1 MIAVYS
7 KVNVFRYAS
16 IFRIQVSNPGIVLKK
31 SQNLLNQSSSSVPV
45 LFKVC
50 KVSVSVG
57 RSVSFIPLLL
67 PLQHA
72 LHIYGWG
79 FFSVSLLLPTSIWHI
94 INSWKFFPFL
104 SRNFLLRTT
113 LSLCHWHE
121 RGKIKVTMKLMMMM
135 MMMMMKMM
143 KLCAYEKSNDG
154 KNDWNWGAIC
164 WWHQI
169 GCIYLIR

>member
-72 LHIYGWG
+72 LHIYGCG
-79 FFSVSLLLPTSIWHI
+79 FVSFSVSLLLPTSTGILSI
-94 INSWKFFPFL
+94 VENSSL
-104 SRNFLLRTT
+104 SCRETFCFEP
-113 LSLCHWHE
+113 LCHCVTDMKGE
-121 RGKIKVTMKLMMMM
+121 R
-135 MMMMMKMM
+135 
-143 KLCAYEKSNDG
+143 
-154 KNDWNWGAIC
+154 
-164 WWHQI
+164 
-169 GCIYLIR
+169 